1 MSKRVNQALY
11 DRVKNSLTDEQ
22 IKQYEKIGEEMYNT
36 VDFNTGT
43 ILNQCDDIESIACL
57 IEAIKSGLHPDFMS
71 DDEKIILKKHYGEN
85 WLNELKTRF
94 NLSFT

>member
-11 DRVKNSLTDEQ
+11 DRVKKSLTDEQ

-43 ILNQCDDIESIACL
+43 ILNQCDDMESVACL

-94 NLSFT
+94 NLNFT